1 MSAERKCL
9 YCGNA
14 FTERYEGHD
23 YCSQACSGK
32 ALYERLNAER
42 KIADERQDKVRE
54 LRRAEAESRP
64 MRPWE
69 RPRIEFDPPSQ
80 TVPNCLAD
88 PDCTRPA
95 TVHGMCFRHAA
106 REGLIA

>member
-1 MSAERKCL
+1 MKCL

-14 FTERYEGHD
+14 FMPRYDSHQH
-23 YCSQACSGK
+23 CSTTCSGK

-42 KIADERQDKVRE
+42 AVADERQDAVRAI
-54 LRRAEAESRP
+54 RQAEAESRP

-69 RPRIEFDPPSQ
+69 YPRMVFDPPSQ

-95 TVHGMCFRHAA
+95 TVHGMCYRHAA